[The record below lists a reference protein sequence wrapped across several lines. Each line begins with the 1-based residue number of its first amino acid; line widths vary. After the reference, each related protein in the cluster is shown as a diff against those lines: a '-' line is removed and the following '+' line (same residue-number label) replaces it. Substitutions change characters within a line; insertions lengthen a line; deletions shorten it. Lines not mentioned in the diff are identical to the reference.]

1 MKMENLEKYR
11 HGEITNRIIQ
21 GFYQVFNQIGFGFD
35 KNIYVNSLV
44 IALKKLEV
52 EIRKNQALEVEF
64 NGEVVGQMKVDLIAD
79 EKVLIQVFAEKEL
92 SEYDEQK
99 SYNQLKASGLNV
111 GLILNFGIN
120 PKFKRKEII

>member
-1 MKMENLEKYR
+1 MDTPEKYR

-35 KNIYVNSLV
+35 KNIYVNSLA
-44 IALKKLEV
+44 IALKKLEI
-52 EIRKNQALEVEF
+52 EIRKNQSLEVEF
-64 NGEVVGQMKVDLIAD
+64 TGEVVGQMKVDLIAD
-79 EKVLIQVFAEKEL
+79 EKVLIQVFAEKEM

-99 SYNQLKASGLNV
+99 SYNQIKASGLNV

-120 PKFKRKEII
+120 PQFKRKEII

>member
-1 MKMENLEKYR
+1 MDTPEKYR

-35 KNIYVNSLV
+35 KNIYVNSLA
-44 IALKKLEV
+44 IALKKLEI
-52 EIRKNQALEVEF
+52 EIRKNQSLEVEF

-79 EKVLIQVFAEKEL
+79 EKVLIQVFAEKEM

-99 SYNQLKASGLNV
+99 SYNQIKASGLNV

-120 PKFKRKEII
+120 PQFKRKEII

>member
-1 MKMENLEKYR
+1 MENLEKYR

>member
-1 MKMENLEKYR
+1 MDNPEKYR

-35 KNIYVNSLV
+35 KNIYVNSLA
-44 IALKKLEV
+44 IALKKLEI
-52 EIRKNQALEVEF
+52 EIRKNQSLEVEF

-79 EKVLIQVFAEKEL
+79 EKVLIQVFAENEM

-99 SYNQLKASGLNV
+99 SYNQIKASGLNV

-120 PKFKRKEII
+120 PQFKRKEII

>member
-1 MKMENLEKYR
+1 MDNPEKYR

-21 GFYQVFNQIGFGFD
+21 GFYQVFNEIGFGFD
-35 KNIYVNSLV
+35 KKVYINSLA
-44 IALKKLEV
+44 IALKKLEIQ
-52 EIRKNQALEVEF
+52 IRKNQTVDVEF
-64 NGEVVGQMKVDLIAD
+64 ENEIVGQMKIDLIAD
-79 EKVLIQVFAEKEL
+79 DKVLIQVFAEKEL

-120 PKFKRKEII
+120 PQFKRKEII

>member
-1 MKMENLEKYR
+1 MDNPEKYR

-35 KNIYVNSLV
+35 KNIYVNSLA
-44 IALKKLEV
+44 IALKKLEI
-52 EIRKNQALEVEF
+52 EIRKNQSLEVEF

-79 EKVLIQVFAEKEL
+79 EKVLIQVFAEKEM
-92 SEYDEQK
+92 SEFDEQK
-99 SYNQLKASGLNV
+99 SYNQIKASGLNV

-120 PKFKRKEII
+120 PQFKRKEII

>member
-1 MKMENLEKYR
+1 MDNPEKYR

-35 KNIYVNSLV
+35 KNIYVNSLA
-44 IALKKLEV
+44 IALKKLEI
-52 EIRKNQALEVEF
+52 EIRINQSLEVEF
-64 NGEVVGQMKVDLIAD
+64 NGEVVGQMKVDLIAG
-79 EKVLIQVFAEKEL
+79 EKVLIQVFAEKEM

-99 SYNQLKASGLNV
+99 SYNQIKASGLNV

-120 PKFKRKEII
+120 PQFKRKEII

>member
-1 MKMENLEKYR
+1 MDNPEKYR

-35 KNIYVNSLV
+35 KNIYVNSLA
-44 IALKKLEV
+44 IALKKLEI
-52 EIRKNQALEVEF
+52 EIRKNQSLEVEF

-99 SYNQLKASGLNV
+99 SYNQIKASGLNV

-120 PKFKRKEII
+120 PQFKRKEII